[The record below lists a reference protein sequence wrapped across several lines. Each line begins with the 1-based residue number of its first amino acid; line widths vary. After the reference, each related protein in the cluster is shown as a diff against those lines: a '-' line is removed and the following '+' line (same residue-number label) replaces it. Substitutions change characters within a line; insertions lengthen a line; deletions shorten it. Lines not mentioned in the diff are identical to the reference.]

1 MSEILNILRQFMV
14 EEKIDYLLVNSTNQF
29 LVEYNTLAENSR
41 YHLTGF
47 TGSTGD
53 ALVSM
58 TDVFLFVDGRYHI
71 QADQEVDKN
80 IITVVKL
87 QTGQNF
93 FDEMF
98 NKTPKEK
105 FIEIIQNGNLG
116 ALEKV
121 FEEFFADHIA
131 MVELLEKQGLTEMD
145 VKNFILENGDFIEER
160 QNDIY
165 IELGAKI
172 LGHEG

>member
-1 MSEILNILRQFMV
+1 MDI
-14 EEKIDYLLVNSTNQF
+14 
-29 LVEYNTLAENSR
+29 
-41 YHLTGF
+41 
-47 TGSTGD
+47 
-53 ALVSM
+53 
-58 TDVFLFVDGRYHI
+58 
-71 QADQEVDKN
+71 
-80 IITVVKL
+80 
-87 QTGQNF
+87 

-121 FEEFFADHIA
+121 FENFFADHIA
-131 MVELLEKQGLTEMD
+131 MIELLEKQGFNEIDM
-145 VKNFILENGDFIEER
+145 KSFILENGDFIQER
-160 QNDIY
+160 QNDLF

>member
-1 MSEILNILRQFMV
+1 MPVFLPQAY
-14 EEKIDYLLVNSTNQF
+14 YLLPHYARS
-29 LVEYNTLAENSR
+29 AICS
-41 YHLTGF
+41 
-47 TGSTGD
+47 
-53 ALVSM
+53 
-58 TDVFLFVDGRYHI
+58 LFIFYFI
-71 QADQEVDKN
+71 N
-80 IITVVKL
+80 
-87 QTGQNF
+87 
-93 FDEMF
+93 
-98 NKTPKEK
+98 K

>member
-1 MSEILNILRQFMV
+1 M
-14 EEKIDYLLVNSTNQF
+14 D
-29 LVEYNTLAENSR
+29 
-41 YHLTGF
+41 
-47 TGSTGD
+47 
-53 ALVSM
+53 
-58 TDVFLFVDGRYHI
+58 
-71 QADQEVDKN
+71 
-80 IITVVKL
+80 
-87 QTGQNF
+87 F

-121 FEEFFADHIA
+121 FEEFFADYIA

>member
-1 MSEILNILRQFMV
+1 MDI
-14 EEKIDYLLVNSTNQF
+14 
-29 LVEYNTLAENSR
+29 
-41 YHLTGF
+41 
-47 TGSTGD
+47 
-53 ALVSM
+53 
-58 TDVFLFVDGRYHI
+58 
-71 QADQEVDKN
+71 
-80 IITVVKL
+80 
-87 QTGQNF
+87 

-121 FEEFFADHIA
+121 FENFFADHIA
-131 MVELLEKQGLTEMD
+131 MIELLEKKGFNEMD
-145 VKNFILENGDFIEER
+145 MKSFILENGDFIQER
-160 QNDIY
+160 QNDLF

>member
-1 MSEILNILRQFMV
+1 
-14 EEKIDYLLVNSTNQF
+14 
-29 LVEYNTLAENSR
+29 
-41 YHLTGF
+41 
-47 TGSTGD
+47 
-53 ALVSM
+53 
-58 TDVFLFVDGRYHI
+58 
-71 QADQEVDKN
+71 
-80 IITVVKL
+80 
-87 QTGQNF
+87 
-93 FDEMF
+93 MF

-121 FEEFFADHIA
+121 FEEFFADYIA

>member
-1 MSEILNILRQFMV
+1 MDI
-14 EEKIDYLLVNSTNQF
+14 
-29 LVEYNTLAENSR
+29 
-41 YHLTGF
+41 
-47 TGSTGD
+47 
-53 ALVSM
+53 
-58 TDVFLFVDGRYHI
+58 
-71 QADQEVDKN
+71 
-80 IITVVKL
+80 
-87 QTGQNF
+87 

-121 FEEFFADHIA
+121 FENFFADHIA
-131 MVELLEKQGLTEMD
+131 MIELLEKQGFNEMH
-145 VKNFILENGDFIEER
+145 VKSFILENGDFIQER
-160 QNDIY
+160 QNDLF